1 MGDAELWGPG
11 TAGHGVT
18 QVLGYMGVT
27 QWGHTGGQGGTHK
40 ASLGRAGVPTSHG
53 APHVSQCHS
62 LCWARGLGGMLT
74 L

>member
-1 MGDAELWGPG
+1 
-11 TAGHGVT
+11 
-18 QVLGYMGVT
+18 MGVT